1 MKVQWDMGPRPYAQG
16 VKMGVLYPDDSPGV
30 AWNGLISVNEEGSP
44 AQEARYFD
52 GVRYDSK
59 NPSLPF
65 AGTLAAYTYPDE
77 LEPYIGTKDF
87 FTAQPNRLF
96 GFSYRTNT
104 EIHLV
109 YGTLLAPSPRP
120 YTSISQQS
128 DPVSFQWAFT
138 TLPRKIP
145 GGKPSSHIVILVEDV
160 PPDVMVQLEAAL
172 YGDDE
177 NDPWLPD
184 VDEIQGM
191 YDFIA
196 TLLITDNGDG
206 TWTAEGPDELVTLL
220 PGGKFQIT
228 ADTLTYVDLHTYFV
242 STY

>member
-1 MKVQWDMGPRPYAQG
+1 
-16 VKMGVLYPDDSPGV
+16 MGVLYPPDSPGV
-30 AWNGLISVNEEGSP
+30 AWNGLIAVNEEGSST
-44 AQEARYFD
+44 QEARYFD
-52 GVRYDSK
+52 GVRYDNQ

-65 AGTLAAYTYPDE
+65 SGTLSAYTYPDE
-77 LEPYIGTKDF
+77 LEACIGTKDF
-87 FTAQPNRLF
+87 FTAQSSRPF

-109 YGTLLAPSPRP
+109 YGTLLNPSQRS
-120 YTSISQQS
+120 YTSISDQS
-128 DPVSFQWAFT
+128 DPVAFQWAFT
-138 TLPRKIP
+138 TLPQKIP

-160 PPDVMVQLEAAL
+160 PPDVMIQLENAL

-177 NDPWLPD
+177 DDPWLPSVED
-184 VDEIQGM
+184 IGGM
-191 YDFIA
+191 YDFVA

-206 TWTAEGPDELVTLL
+206 TWTADGPDELVTLL